1 MKVLKKLLARIRR
14 LPEEDDWEAAKH
26 EAQRIQDRN
35 LDVRLSQ
42 RSAAGEW
49 YESDRGMDGRH

>member
-1 MKVLKKLLARIRR
+1 MRMLRKLLARVRR
-14 LPEEDDWEAAKH
+14 LPDEDDWPAAED
-26 EAQRIQDRN
+26 EAQRIEDRN

-49 YESDRGMDGRH
+49 YESERGIDGRH